1 MTKYLINRLLA
12 MIVSLAGVTV
22 IVFLLIRLIPG
33 TIVEQMLGTEA
44 LTSYETVASLRSY
57 FGLDRPVYIQYL
69 DWISR
74 VLRGDL
80 GHSWRTAIPV
90 FEFIL
95 QRLPV
100 TVELTFIAILV
111 AVLIGVPA
119 GIISAL
125 RQDSWLDGL
134 ARFAALAGLSVPV
147 FWQGTMFILI
157 LSLALHWA
165 PAIDW
170 VAPQQDLVKNMNMML
185 LPGVCLGTASAAVV
199 MRMTRSSML
208 DVLRMEYIRTARA
221 KGLREPAVLVTHALK
236 NAFIPVV
243 TVIGLQMGYLLGGTV
258 VVEEVF
264 GLPGLGRL
272 TLWAI
277 FQRDYPTVQG
287 TVLFIAVMFM
297 SVNLLVDFLYAFLDP
312 RIRYA

>member
-44 LTSYETVASLRSY
+44 LTSYETVASLRGY
-57 FGLDRPVYIQYL
+57 FGLDQPVYIQYL
-69 DWISR
+69 EWISR

-100 TVELTFIAILV
+100 TLELTFIAILV

-170 VAPQQDLVKNMNMML
+170 VAPQQDL
-185 LPGVCLGTASAAVV
+185 
-199 MRMTRSSML
+199 
-208 DVLRMEYIRTARA
+208 
-221 KGLREPAVLVTHALK
+221 
-236 NAFIPVV
+236 
-243 TVIGLQMGYLLGGTV
+243 
-258 VVEEVF
+258 
-264 GLPGLGRL
+264 
-272 TLWAI
+272 
-277 FQRDYPTVQG
+277 
-287 TVLFIAVMFM
+287 
-297 SVNLLVDFLYAFLDP
+297 
-312 RIRYA
+312 

>member
-1 MTKYLINRLLA
+1 MTKYLINRLFT
-12 MIVSLAGVTV
+12 MVVSLFGVTV

-44 LTSYETVASLRSY
+44 LTSYETVESLRRY
-57 FGLDRPVYIQYL
+57 FGLDQPIYIQYL
-69 DWISR
+69 QWISR

-80 GHSWRTAIPV
+80 GQSWRTAIPV
-90 FEFIL
+90 VQFIM

-125 RQDSWLDGL
+125 KQDSWLDGL
-134 ARFAALAGLSVPV
+134 ARLASLIGLSIPV
-147 FWQGTMFILI
+147 FWQGTMLILL

-165 PAIDW
+165 PAIEW

-185 LPGVCLGTASAAVV
+185 LPGFCLGTASAAVV

-208 DVLRMEYIRTARA
+208 DVLRQEYIRTARA
-221 KGLREPAVLVTHALK
+221 KGLHEPAVLVAHALK
-236 NAFIPVV
+236 NALIPVI
-243 TVIGLQMGYLLGGTV
+243 TVIGLQIGYLLGGTV

-264 GLPGLGRL
+264 GLPGIGRL

-297 SVNLLVDFLYAFLDP
+297 SVNLLVDVLYAFLDP
-312 RIRYA
+312 RIRYG